1 MTTTS
6 VKCRVTDMR
15 NLFLSIA
22 AVVFASMIFASCAAL
37 ESFFGEGTVVTTLDQ
52 VQEGAEVA
60 TIPLEQLP
68 ESIREKFPNQKE
80 LVVADTTQLK
90 DGAKYVQLGGELTE
104 GGFEGLLATGMEI
117 GKAFIPGLAAWEGA
131 LTLFSRRKRKHWV
144 KVAKATVPHKGD
156 STINLGGALT
166 SMGAAL
172 GISHSSEASAK
183 AVEEEEAEATA

>member
-1 MTTTS
+1 
-6 VKCRVTDMR
+6 MR
-15 NLFLSIA
+15 NLFLSIG
-22 AVVFASMIFASCAAL
+22 AVLLASVLFASCAAL

-60 TIPLEQLP
+60 TIPLDQLP
-68 ESIREKFPNQKE
+68 ESIREKFPNQTE
-80 LVVADTTQLK
+80 LVVADTEQLK
-90 DGAKYVQLGGELTE
+90 EGAKYVQLGGELTD
-104 GGFEGLLATGMEI
+104 GGFEGLLTAGMEI

-131 LTLFSRRKRKHWV
+131 LAMFSRRKRKHWV

-172 GISHSSEASAK
+172 GITHSSEASAQ
-183 AVEEEEAEATA
+183 AVEKEEAAEAKAAAKKA

>member
-1 MTTTS
+1 
-6 VKCRVTDMR
+6 MR

-22 AVVFASMIFASCAAL
+22 AVVLASMMFASCAAL

-90 DGAKYVQLGGELTE
+90 EGAQYVQLGGELTE
-104 GGFEGLLATGMEI
+104 GGFEGLLSTGMEI
-117 GKAFIPGLAAWEGA
+117 GKAFIPGLAAWEGV

-156 STINLGGALT
+156 TTINLGGALT

-183 AVEEEEAEATA
+183 AVEEEEAAATA

>member
-22 AVVFASMIFASCAAL
+22 AVVLASMMFASCAAL

-90 DGAKYVQLGGELTE
+90 EGAQYVQLGGELTE
-104 GGFEGLLATGMEI
+104 GGFEGLLSTGMEI
-117 GKAFIPGLAAWEGA
+117 GKAFIPGLAAWEGV

-156 STINLGGALT
+156 TTINLGGALT

-172 GISHSSEASAK
+172 GISHSSEASAQ
-183 AVEEEEAEATA
+183 AVEEEEAAATA